1 MRIAY
6 ITAGAAGTYCGNCI
20 KDNALAA
27 ALRRLGHDAV
37 LLPAYTPLLTDEED
51 VSERQVVFGGINLYL
66 QDKYAIF
73 RSMGFLD
80 WLLDSPGL
88 LRKASNLGVET
99 DPASLGAMTHKTFL
113 GEAGPYRR
121 EMRKLVRTL
130 RKLRPEV
137 VHLTNS
143 MLASMALPI
152 RRDLSVP
159 VVCSLQG
166 EDQFLRG
173 LTEPHRTACHSL
185 LRAHAPHI
193 DRFVAP
199 CEAQS
204 TSMADLLGN
213 RAAPVETVLPGI
225 SVDGYRRS
233 AARTGGQFRV
243 GYLARVQPRAK
254 GLELLAEACAKLRAD
269 HPGHGVEL
277 HVAGWRAAAHQDYL
291 DQLARRFEFEDHG
304 FLTRDRKL
312 EFLAALDAFSV
323 PTAYGA
329 SKGLYVL
336 EALAAGTPVVQP
348 RIGVF
353 PELLAA
359 TEGGLLCRPEDS
371 RDLARQLERLL
382 LDRER
387 ARQLGESGRQAVLA
401 NFHADRMAAETVAVY
416 ERALA
421 GSGLR
426 RGGSAGQN
434 TDSKSANRPSLRK
447 RA

>member
-66 QDKYAIF
+66 QDKYAAF

-88 LRKASNLGVET
+88 LRKASSLGVET
-99 DPASLGAMTHKTFL
+99 DPASLGAMTRKTFL

-152 RRDLSVP
+152 RRDLGVP

-173 LTEPHRTACHSL
+173 LVEPHRTACHSL
-185 LRAHAPHI
+185 LRGHVPHI

-204 TSMADLLGN
+204 ASMADLLGEGAE
-213 RAAPVETVLPGI
+213 RIDTVLPGI
-225 SVDGYRRS
+225 SLDGYRRR
-233 AARTGGQFRV
+233 ATRPGEQFRI
-243 GYLARVQPRAK
+243 GYLARIQPRAK
-254 GLELLAEACAKLRAD
+254 GLELLAEACGELQAR
-269 HPGHGVEL
+269 HPGRRIEL
-277 HVAGWRAAAHQDYL
+277 HVAGWRANAHRDYL

-304 FLTRDRKL
+304 FLARDRKL

-323 PTAYGA
+323 PTTYGA

-348 RIGVF
+348 RTGVF

-359 TEGGLLCRPEDS
+359 TEGGLLCRPKDS
-371 RDLARQLERLL
+371 RDLTRQLERLL
-382 LDRER
+382 LDRKR
-387 ARQLGESGRQAVLA
+387 ARQLGEAGRRAVLA
-401 NFHADRMAAETVAVY
+401 RFHAERMAAETVAVY
-416 ERALA
+416 ERVLA
-421 GSGLR
+421 G
-426 RGGSAGQN
+426 GGSAAQN
-434 TDSKSANRPSLRK
+434 TDSRSANRSSVRK